1 MIGQMLKIGP
11 IVLKLSP
18 SRRVTKDEMQS
29 ARVKTQLKDIL
40 WEKLFDVISSD
51 IIAFVKRFNVANA
64 FIFFLGNDDN
74 GIVTVFILVLVAN
87 VAVTARPRYFYLR
100 LSQSCSVRLSFTARG
115 TQSKIVLHV

>member
-29 ARVKTQLKDIL
+29 ARVKTQLKETKDIL

-51 IIAFVKRFNVANA
+51 IVAFVKRFNVANA
-64 FIFFLGNDDN
+64 FIFFSEMMTTG
-74 GIVTVFILVLVAN
+74 
-87 VAVTARPRYFYLR
+87 
-100 LSQSCSVRLSFTARG
+100 
-115 TQSKIVLHV
+115 

>member
-51 IIAFVKRFNVANA
+51 IAAFVKRLANA
-64 FIFFLGNDDN
+64 FIFFSEMMTTG
-74 GIVTVFILVLVAN
+74 
-87 VAVTARPRYFYLR
+87 
-100 LSQSCSVRLSFTARG
+100 
-115 TQSKIVLHV
+115 